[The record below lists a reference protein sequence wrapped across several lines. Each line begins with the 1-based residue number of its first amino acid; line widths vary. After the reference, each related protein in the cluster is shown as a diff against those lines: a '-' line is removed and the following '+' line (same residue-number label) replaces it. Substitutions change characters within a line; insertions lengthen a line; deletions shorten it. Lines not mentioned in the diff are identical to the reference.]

1 MGNMLKITKMTAIAG
16 CLVVSACATVD
27 MTDISTPNAEATA
40 KAVDV
45 NVVQRAASRLYSVFT
60 NRGFVEKTS
69 RNKMRSAARMLL
81 KGLEKK
87 PLSRE
92 VNYAG
97 SVESLDVVKSD
108 IVFAQSYVDQTSQA
122 AEIYLAMA
130 PGETSLKKELKSLQ
144 QALAAANEA
153 KNSFSEALE
162 LKQADETQTEFVT
175 YVASV
180 TALSEVTDA
189 FGVRVRAMSMRTETP
204 SIG

>member
-1 MGNMLKITKMTAIAG
+1 MGLKLNIIKTSAIAG
-16 CLVVSACATVD
+16 CLAFSACATVD
-27 MTDISTPNAEATA
+27 MTDMSGSQSETVT

-45 NVVQRAASRLYSVFT
+45 NVVQRAASRLYSVFI

-81 KGLEKK
+81 KGLENT

-92 VNYAG
+92 VNYA
-97 SVESLDVVKSD
+97 STVESLDVIKSD
-108 IVFAQSYVDQTSQA
+108 IVFAQSYVDQTRQA

-130 PGETSLKKELKSLQ
+130 PGETSLKKELSSLQ

-162 LKQADETQTEFVT
+162 AKQADTTQVEFVT
-175 YVASV
+175 YVESV

-189 FGVRVRAMSMRTETP
+189 FGVRVRAMSMGAETP